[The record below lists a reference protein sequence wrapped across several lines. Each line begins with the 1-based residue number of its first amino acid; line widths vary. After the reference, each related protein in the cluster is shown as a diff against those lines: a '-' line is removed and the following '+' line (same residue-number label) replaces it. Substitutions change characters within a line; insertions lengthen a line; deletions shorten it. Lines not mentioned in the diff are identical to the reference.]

1 MSHASRDN
9 DVPSWD
15 GSPNTFERFAVE
27 CRWYQFSLKST
38 ERHLAAP
45 RVWHELTGS
54 AKSVVRNLNPE
65 VYATANGLDKLLD
78 VLRGSPLQRLPV
90 PDTFQRLERWSNLH
104 KRQGESIPQLIVREE
119 LFVEL
124 QQSLQRA
131 RGEKPFPSSSV
142 GTGETVGAEEEDE
155 QEAADDNKQEPAAAE
170 GSSRKPVA
178 REAPSPTSSTRSKT
192 VKGAPEPV
200 GFFEDELRG
209 CRLLKACCGM
219 FFEESGTT
227 AGPDFDTEQHKV
239 LCRSPGAS
247 HHVRRGLGADSEAK
261 AGSMVAGIWSRGLL
275 QHGLGWLALGT
286 RG

>member
-1 MSHASRDN
+1 MSHATRDN

-15 GSPNTFERFAVE
+15 GSPNAFERFAVE
-27 CRWYQFSLKST
+27 CRWYQFSMKSS

-45 RVWHELTGS
+45 RVWNKLTGS

-119 LFVEL
+119 ELFVEL

-131 RGEKPFPSSSV
+131 RGEKPIPSTSV
-142 GTGETVGAEEEDE
+142 SADGAGDADENKDDEEDAEEKTGPD
-155 QEAADDNKQEPAAAE
+155 AADSSARRAAE
-170 GSSRKPVA
+170 
-178 REAPSPTSSTRSKT
+178 RETPSPTSSTRSKT
-192 VKGAPEPV
+192 VKGQPEPV

-209 CRLLKACCGM
+209 YRLLKACSLQNQERQQILTLTQNSTK
-219 FFEESGTT
+219 F
-227 AGPDFDTEQHKV
+227 Q
-239 LCRSPGAS
+239 
-247 HHVRRGLGADSEAK
+247 HVRQALRTMFDE
-261 AGSMVAGIWSRGLL
+261 
-275 QHGLGWLALGT
+275 GWEQT
-286 RG
+286 RRPKPAA